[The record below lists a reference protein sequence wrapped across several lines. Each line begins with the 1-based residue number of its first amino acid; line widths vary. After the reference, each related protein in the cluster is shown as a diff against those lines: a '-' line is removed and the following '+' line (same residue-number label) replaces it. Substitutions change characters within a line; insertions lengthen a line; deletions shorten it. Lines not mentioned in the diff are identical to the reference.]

1 MKKAFVIT
9 QVRYFYKD
17 SYDKNFEPVAIRF
30 CTLEEIEAEVA
41 KLKNCLAED
50 WHSFNYSELPVEG
63 FSKEFILP
71 FNDVEL
77 AEQSFRNNV
86 PGYYNW
92 ARNLQKRGDGNE
104 KLALKDVFMSI
115 GEVMDLYFNTALTK
129 ETASRLFDEYVETL
143 NDSL

>member
-9 QVRYFYKD
+9 QVRYYYEG
-17 SYDKNFEPVAIRF
+17 SYERDIQPVAIRF

-41 KLKNCLAED
+41 KLEHSLAED
-50 WHSFNYSELPVEG
+50 WHSFYYSELPVEG

-77 AEQSFRNNV
+77 SEQSFRNNV

-92 ARNLQKRGDGNE
+92 AKNLQKRGDGHE
-104 KLALKDVFMSI
+104 KLALKDVFMSL
-115 GEVMDLYFNTALTK
+115 GEVMDIYFNTALTK

-143 NDSL
+143 NTSL